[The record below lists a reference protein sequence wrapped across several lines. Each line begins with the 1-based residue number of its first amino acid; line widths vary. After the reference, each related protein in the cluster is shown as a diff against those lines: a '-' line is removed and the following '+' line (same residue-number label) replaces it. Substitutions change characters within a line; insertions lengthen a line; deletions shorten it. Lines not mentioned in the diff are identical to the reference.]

1 MKDQNKSEIILRD
14 YLAIDRTKLAN
25 QRTMLAY
32 FRTAIMLMASGIG
45 LIKIFGSDFFILI
58 LGIILLSISLLVSLL
73 GLSSYIRTKN
83 NIKKLYDIKDKI
95 E

>member
-1 MKDQNKSEIILRD
+1 MKNRNKSEIILRD
-14 YLAIDRTKLAN
+14 HLAIDRTKLAN

-45 LIKIFGSDFFILI
+45 LIKIFESEFFILI
-58 LGIILLSISLLVSLL
+58 LGNILLLISLLVLLL
-73 GLSSYIRTKN
+73 GVSSYIHTKN
-83 NIKKLYDIKDKI
+83 NIKRLYNIKDKI